1 MPTIRLCAFAVAL
14 LVISSTPARADG
26 FISPFIGYNFG
37 GDSQNCVSLRNC
49 EERRTNWGVGLGTD
63 AAPFGFELDF
73 GYAPD
78 FFGKSSTTDN
88 AVLTLMGNLLLVI
101 PAGPV
106 RPYGLIGLGL
116 VRPHAKTDLASLG
129 DTDQNTL
136 GWDIG
141 GGLNIFFGH
150 TFGIR
155 GDLRHVRTFQ
165 DITLFGVFNNAPLD
179 FWRAS
184 AGITLRF

>member
-1 MPTIRLCAFAVAL
+1 MNRILLGAVVVAL
-14 LVISSTPARADG
+14 LAVNVTPAHADG
-26 FISPFIGYNFG
+26 FLSPFIGYNFG
-37 GDSQNCVSLRNC
+37 GDSQNCVSFSNC
-49 EERRTNWGVGLGTD
+49 EEKRTNWGVSIGSTGSL
-63 AAPFGFELDF
+63 FGFEEDI

-78 FFGKSSTTDN
+78 FFGSAPGVDN
-88 AVLTLMGNLLLVI
+88 AVLTLMSNLLLTI

-116 VRPHAKTDLASLG
+116 VRPHAKTDLTGLA
-129 DTDQNTL
+129 TDQNTL

-141 GGLNIFFGH
+141 GGVNIFFGH
-150 TFGIR
+150 TFGVR
-155 GDLRHVRTFQ
+155 GDLRHVRTLQ

-184 AGITLRF
+184 TGITLRF

>member
-1 MPTIRLCAFAVAL
+1 MKPIRLLALAAVLLAL
-14 LVISSTPARADG
+14 DTTPARADG

-37 GDSQNCVSLRNC
+37 GDSQNCVSLSNC
-49 EERRTNWGVGLGTD
+49 EEKRTNWGVSVGTD
-63 AAPFGFELDF
+63 NAPVGFELDF

-78 FFGKSSTTDN
+78 FFGRAQNSDN

-116 VRPHAKTDLASLG
+116 VRPHANVDLASLG
-129 DTDQNTL
+129 ENDQNTL

-150 TFGIR
+150 TFGVR

-165 DITLFGVFNNAPLD
+165 DVTLFGVFNNAPLE
-179 FWRAS
+179 FWRGS